1 MFFCSNQ
8 LTQKAAFEFNARSVK
23 QKQPMKKT
31 PLRLLIVSSAALLL
45 ASCAMV
51 TEIALPPERI
61 AKLPEPIKSIV
72 IQLRKEQKAI
82 EARYTQGT
90 KTMLK
95 AYATIGEAIG
105 MKKQA
110 GILFEESKSLGEG
123 SSMNDARKAMSRSA
137 GVIKE
142 IRNAVANSKGV
153 TAASKSK
160 FVEGV
165 QIKNQA
171 YMVQF
176 TLATD
181 ASLKAYNAFQKA
193 KGAGPVEMAILS
205 SQLDP
210 LFFIVRN
217 VPKFLSQERAF
228 NDICKD
234 YAKEQKI
241 SLPPANLPTPKLS
254 MNF

>member
-1 MFFCSNQ
+1 M
-8 LTQKAAFEFNARSVK
+8 AAFDLNARSVK

-31 PLRLLIVSSAALLL
+31 PLRLLIVCSASLFL
-45 ASCAMV
+45 ASCGVLVSEKVV
-51 TEIALPPERI
+51 TPERI
-61 AKLPEPIKSIV
+61 AKLPEPLKSMAV
-72 IQLRKEQKAI
+72 QWKKEQKAI

-153 TAASKSK
+153 TVASKSK

-171 YMVQF
+171 RVVYYYC
-176 TLATD
+176 LADAMLMTVKGAKAMTD
-181 ASLKAYNAFQKA
+181 AIKA
-193 KGAGPVEMAILS
+193 KDYFSIPVISAS
-205 SQLDP
+205 FDP
-210 LFFIVRN
+210 LGYFVIDMR
-217 VPKFLSQERAF
+217 KFQSAERTF
-228 NDICKD
+228 NEQCKEF
-234 YAKEQKI
+234 AKVQKI
-241 SLPPANLPTPKLS
+241 SLPPANLPTPKLG
-254 MNF
+254 MEF

>member
-1 MFFCSNQ
+1 M
-8 LTQKAAFEFNARSVK
+8 AAFDLNARSVK

-45 ASCAMV
+45 ASCALV
-51 TEIALPPERI
+51 TENLATEKNI
-61 AKLPEPIKSIV
+61 AKLPEPIKGLV
-72 IQLRKEQKAI
+72 IQLKKDQAAVA
-82 EARYTQGT
+82 ARYTQGT

-110 GILFEESKSLGEG
+110 GILFEESKALGEG

-171 YMVQF
+171 YMVQL

-181 ASLKAYNAFQKA
+181 ASLKAANAIQKA
-193 KGAGPVEMAILS
+193 KGAGPLEMAILTT
-205 SQLDP
+205 QLDP
-210 LFFIVRN
+210 LFFIVRD
-217 VPKFLSQERAF
+217 VPKFLSAERTF
-228 NDICKD
+228 NEQCKEF
-234 YAKEQKI
+234 AKVQKI
-241 SLPPANLPTPKLS
+241 SLPPVNLPTPKLS
-254 MNF
+254 MDF

>member
-1 MFFCSNQ
+1 M
-8 LTQKAAFEFNARSVK
+8 
-23 QKQPMKKT
+23 
-31 PLRLLIVSSAALLL
+31 LRAYS
-45 ASCAMV
+45 
-51 TEIALPPERI
+51 TIAD
-61 AKLPEPIKSIV
+61 
-72 IQLRKEQKAI
+72 
-82 EARYTQGT
+82 
-90 KTMLK
+90 
-95 AYATIGEAIG
+95 AIG

-110 GILFEESKSLGEG
+110 AILMAESNALKAG
-123 SSMNDARKAMSRSA
+123 SSLSDARKAMSRSA
-137 GVIKE
+137 GIIKE
-142 IRNAVANSKGV
+142 VRNKVASSKGV
-153 TAASKSK
+153 TVASKSK

-171 YMVQF
+171 YMVQL

-181 ASLKAYNAFQKA
+181 AALKAANAVQKA
-193 KGAGPVEMAILS
+193 KGAGPLEMAILT

-210 LFFIVRN
+210 LFFIVRD
-217 VPKFLSQERAF
+217 VPKFLAQERAF

>member
-1 MFFCSNQ
+1 M
-8 LTQKAAFEFNARSVK
+8 AAFDLNARSVK

-31 PLRLLIVSSAALLL
+31 PLRLLIVCTASLFL
-45 ASCAMV
+45 ASCGV
-51 TEIALPPERI
+51 VSEKVLTPERI
-61 AKLPEPIKSIV
+61 AKIPEPFKSVV
-72 IQLRKEQKAI
+72 IQIRKEQKAV

-90 KTMLK
+90 KTMLR
-95 AYATIGEAIG
+95 AYSTIAGAIG
-105 MKKQA
+105 MK
-110 GILFEESKSLGEG
+110 EEAANLMVESMALNAG
-123 SSMNDARKAMSRSA
+123 SSLSDARKAMSRSA
-137 GVIKE
+137 GIIKE
-142 IRNAVANSKGV
+142 VRNKVASSKGV
-153 TAASKSK
+153 TVASKSK

-171 YMVQF
+171 YMVQL

-181 ASLKAYNAFQKA
+181 ASLKAYNAVQKA
-193 KGAGPVEMAILS
+193 KGAGPLEMAILT

-210 LFFIVRN
+210 LFFIARD
-217 VPKFLSQERAF
+217 VPKFLAQERAF

>member
-45 ASCAMV
+45 ASCALV
-51 TEIALPPERI
+51 SENLATPERI
-61 AKLPEPIKSIV
+61 AKLPEPIKSMV
-72 IQLRKEQKAI
+72 IQLRNEQKAV

-90 KTMLK
+90 KTMLR
-95 AYATIGEAIG
+95 AYSTIADAIG

-110 GILFEESKSLGEG
+110 AILMAESNALKAG
-123 SSMNDARKAMSRSA
+123 SSLSDARKAMSRSA
-137 GVIKE
+137 GIIKE
-142 IRNAVANSKGV
+142 VRNKVASSKGV
-153 TAASKSK
+153 TVASKSK

-171 YMVQF
+171 YMVQL

-181 ASLKAYNAFQKA
+181 ASLKAYNAVQKA
-193 KGAGPVEMAILS
+193 KGAGPLEMAILT

-210 LFFIVRN
+210 LFFIVRD
-217 VPKFLSQERAF
+217 VPKFLAQERAF